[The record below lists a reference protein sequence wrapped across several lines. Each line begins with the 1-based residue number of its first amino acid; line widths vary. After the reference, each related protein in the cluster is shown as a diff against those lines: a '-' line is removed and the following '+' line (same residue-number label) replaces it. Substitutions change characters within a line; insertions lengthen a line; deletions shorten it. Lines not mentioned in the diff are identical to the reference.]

1 MANTTWKNF
10 FLLLRGR
17 GAAAVL
23 TLAATALMA
32 TALSVPD
39 FGTVVLMHTYVVVVR
54 GLLQFKPFE
63 PIVRFGVPFLDDG
76 ENRQLSSLLCLTR
89 IVDVATSALA
99 AVLAILLVPV
109 AANYLQWDSELANI
123 AVLYSLVLLFTG
135 TGTAKGVLRIYNR
148 FDALSLQVIVAP
160 VVRLSGVG
168 IAAFLEADRNGY
180 MLAWA
185 LALVAGNAYMV
196 LRGHAELRRHLTQ
209 SIWHGQHLKSIFE
222 APGDFWHFSAVVYAQ
237 TQIDLVT
244 KHINTLLVGVLL
256 GPGAAGLFR
265 VAKDFANILATPAV
279 LLRQVLFP
287 DLTRAW
293 HKGDANLKRNAYRV
307 AVSAGSGGVVL
318 VALSLP
324 FGEYLLGLIGAEY
337 SQAAPLLSLLLLSAA
352 LVLAGAPLRT
362 AAYAIGKAGSVLKIN
377 LLCMGLYVVM
387 FVVFATAWGLIGPG
401 VAGIISSGCALLG
414 MLYVVA
420 KSGKKSQV

>member
-1 MANTTWKNF
+1 MSNTTWKNF

-17 GAAAVL
+17 GASAVL

-32 TALSVPD
+32 TALSVQD
-39 FGTVVLMHTYVVVVR
+39 FGVVVLMHTYVVVVR

-63 PIVRFGVPFLDDG
+63 PIVRFGVPFLDAG
-76 ENRQLSSLLCLTR
+76 NNRQLSSLLCLTR
-89 IVDVATSALA
+89 IVDVTSSALA
-99 AVLAILLVPV
+99 AGLAILLVPV
-109 AANYLQWDSELANI
+109 AANYLQWDSELADI

-148 FDALSLQVIVAP
+148 FDALSLQLIVAP
-160 VVRLSGVG
+160 VVRLSGVA
-168 IAAFLEADRNGY
+168 IAALLEADRNAY

-185 LALVAGNAYMV
+185 LALVAGNSYMV
-196 LRGHAELRRHLTQ
+196 LRGYGELRRHLSR
-209 SIWHGQHLKSIFE
+209 SIWHGQRWKTVFE
-222 APGDFWHFSAVVYAQ
+222 VPGDFWHFSAIVYAQ
-237 TQIDLVT
+237 TQVDLVT

-293 HKGDANLKRNAYRV
+293 HKGEANLKRNAYRI
-307 AVSAGSGGVVL
+307 AVTAGLGGALL

-324 FGEYLLGLIGAEY
+324 FGAYLLSLIGAEY
-337 SQAAPLLSLLLLSAA
+337 AQADTLLSLLLVGAA

-387 FVVFATAWGLIGPG
+387 FFIFATTWGLSGPG
-401 VAGIISSGCALLG
+401 IAGIISSSCALLG

-420 KSGKKSQV
+420 KSSKKRPG